1 MCPPICMELWNYA
14 YPYIWALLN
23 GAESDSA
30 DGTKKKSNNITCPD
44 EVRVHLHIEVIEE

>member
-1 MCPPICMELWNYA
+1 MELWNYA

-23 GAESDSA
+23 GAESDST

-44 EVRVHLHIEVIEE
+44 EGRVHLHIEVIEE